1 MTDYH
6 RKKVNVNPMHFIDIR
21 LSEEHDEMDDGEKLY
36 YKKDSINI
44 HDLLNVIKNANI
56 PESEYKNIS
65 ISVAYYDYGV
75 DAYLGLV
82 YKKPK
87 TEKEI
92 EEETIKQQKEIENYR
107 KDVEKRKIEK
117 EEKRKKKQEI
127 INQLTEEQKKALN
140 IK

>member
-1 MTDYH
+1 MTNYH

-21 LSEEHDEMDDGEKLY
+21 LSEEYSEMDDGEKLY

-65 ISVAYYDYGV
+65 ISVTYYDYGR